1 MKYKKTAEES
11 VDLFGNKIEDQI
23 TKKFLQDSSETT
35 ATEHD
40 KNLPKETYIYI

>member
-11 VDLFGNKIEDQI
+11 GDLFGNKIEEKKK
-23 TKKFLQDSSETT
+23 KKFQQDSSETT
-35 ATEHD
+35 ANEHD